1 MPAKQEL
8 SSFIQSTFRS
18 VWSLEL
24 LCHLRKNRDRPWTQ
38 ADLVHALRGSD
49 LVVSQS
55 VESLMAAGLIVAD
68 SNGTIRYQPVSAS
81 VDALAGAAEEL
92 YARRPDAVR
101 RIIVAPTP
109 APGVVG
115 FADAF
120 KLRKD

>member
-8 SSFIQSTFRS
+8 SSFIRSTFRS

-24 LCHLRKNRDRPWTQ
+24 LCLLRRNRDQAWTQ
-38 ADLVHALRGSD
+38 DDLVRALRGSN
-49 LVVSQS
+49 LVVSHS
-55 VESLMAAGLIVAD
+55 VESLVAAGLVLVEED
-68 SNGTIRYQPVSAS
+68 GTVRYQPVSS
-81 VDALAGAAEEL
+81 EVDTLAGAAEEL

-101 RIIVAPTP
+101 RIIVVPAP